1 MMYGNNYIELY
12 KVKHL
17 NAKIFVYFRI
27 YRTFKSFI
35 SNFLKQ
41 K

>member
-1 MMYGNNYIELY
+1 MYGNTYIELY
-12 KVKHL
+12 RVKHL

-27 YRTFKSFI
+27 YRTFRFII